1 MKNLYRSFLILF
13 CSCLLLFTGC
23 GIDNYIF
30 LYPID
35 QILNNPSGSQ
45 DLLTQYFHF
54 RTVDEKNADNDPVNF
69 KGYEIYY
76 RIYNNK
82 STLNQDIS
90 SISTFAGNN
99 ADLIFN
105 WLKETKKYHRL
116 SCVKNP
122 FFIPLIPTAT
132 LNRDV
137 YIRLKNYNEI
147 VLSGVFV
154 GNLQIYSPADQ
165 EVKLVPLN
173 GTSADFGL
181 PLRTDANG
189 ITSIQKENTRYFFDY
204 ENINSED
211 SDVTYTTS
219 SENEGNWYV
228 QAYVFAYGSDSSYN
242 SIYSSFFSLGYIT
255 IKQ

>member
-1 MKNLYRSFLILF
+1 MKNLYRPFLILF

-99 ADLIFN
+99 AGLIFN

-116 SCVKNP
+116 SCVTNP
-122 FFIPLIPTAT
+122 FVIPLIPTSNT
-132 LNRDV
+132 NRDV
-137 YIRLKNYNEI
+137 YIRLKDYDNT

-154 GNLQIYSPADQ
+154 GNLQINSPADQ
-165 EVKLVPLN
+165 AEKLLLLN

-181 PLRTDANG
+181 PLRTDADG
-189 ITSIQKENTRYFFDY
+189 TSIKDNSRYFFDY
-204 ENINSED
+204 DEINLED